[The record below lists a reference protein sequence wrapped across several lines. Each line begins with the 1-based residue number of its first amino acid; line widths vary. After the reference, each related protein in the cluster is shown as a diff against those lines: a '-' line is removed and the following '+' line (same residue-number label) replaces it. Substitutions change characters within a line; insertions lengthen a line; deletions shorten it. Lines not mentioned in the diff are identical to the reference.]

1 MENKPKDFTTTE
13 FIGKGENLVMDRKQE
28 NFYLVNEAEYD
39 SAKSEDQIN
48 CEILYSI
55 EYQESIKYYRHE
67 PKLFDKLQRGKLQS
81 VLLQ

>member
-1 MENKPKDFTTTE
+1 MIQP
-13 FIGKGENLVMDRKQE
+13 
-28 NFYLVNEAEYD
+28 
-39 SAKSEDQIN
+39 KSEDQIN

-55 EYQESIKYYRHE
+55 EYQESIKYFRHE

>member
-1 MENKPKDFTTTE
+1 
-13 FIGKGENLVMDRKQE
+13 MDRKQE

-48 CEILYSI
+48 CEILYCI
-55 EYQESIKYYRHE
+55 DYQESIKYYRHE
-67 PKLFDKLQRGKLQS
+67 PKLFDNLQHGKLRS